1 MPAEWGAWLSDSGA
15 PSWALQQTII
25 IITLLFS
32 FDSRIKEI
40 ITPRSFQPRDVEWL
54 KMAISLSRGTKRQE
68 LPLEL
73 ADASSF

>member
-1 MPAEWGAWLSDSGA
+1 MPAEWGAWLSDSGT
-15 PSWALQQTII
+15 PSWAPQQTIV

-32 FDSRIKEI
+32 FDSRIKEK
-40 ITPRSFQPRDVEWL
+40 ITPRSFQLQDVEWL
-54 KMAISLSRGTKRQE
+54 KMAISLSWGTKRQE